1 MSEELQATTPEQ
13 SETPVAEATE
23 TTPELSLALDPPSE
37 PEPDV
42 DEADEEEAEAN
53 DPTPDDGQP
62 DAGEDWLEAGLDQDE
77 DDAPEASGDNADF
90 LTDFTIPELDDDAL
104 TNRTRWE
111 QQWQGLHKV
120 QKRVQEQAQ
129 VFASYSQLDQALATP
144 EGAKEVIA
152 RLTEAAK
159 AAYPDHFA
167 EQEVPEQTDNWW
179 DTSDDDFAQADLWG
193 SVYNAPQE
201 KASAVDKKVILDALG
216 IDEGTLTDI
225 VQERTRV
232 QDEARLVAQA
242 ESALAD
248 VNARLQSQIPGF
260 SVTSEELLSAMK
272 AKPNVSP
279 HEAVIL
285 AHFGRVKKSVAQAV
299 RGGKPQPTM
308 PKGAKRGGV
317 NEANDL
323 SSIIGKFSL

>member
-23 TTPELSLALDPPSE
+23 TTPEFDLALNPPSE
-37 PEPDV
+37 PEPV
-42 DEADEEEAEAN
+42 ADEADEEEAEAN

-77 DDAPEASGDNADF
+77 DDDPEASGDNADF

-129 VFASYSQLDQALATP
+129 VFASYRQLDQALATP
-144 EGAKEVIA
+144 EGAQEVIA

-167 EQEVPEQTDNWW
+167 EQEAPQRETSWADAESDYSTASLW
-179 DTSDDDFAQADLWG
+179 DTTFEDPKPQA
-193 SVYNAPQE
+193 P
-201 KASAVDKKVILDALG
+201 AVDKRVILEALG

-225 VQERTRV
+225 VQERTRARE
-232 QDEARLVAQA
+232 EARLVAQA